1 MARAEKIVS
10 YLLRKANLEDAEAL
24 VAIYSYYVEKT
35 AITFELET
43 PTVEEFKTRMTN
55 VMKRYPFIVIE
66 VDGDVAGY
74 AYASPFKERLAYRF
88 SVESTIYL
96 NEKSRGQGL
105 GKILY
110 SDLLNRL
117 KAQNILSVIGV
128 IAITEGGSVA
138 LHEKLGFK
146 KIGILP
152 KVGFKLDQWCDV
164 GLWQLDWEKPQVPL
178 EVLPVY

>member
-1 MARAEKIVS
+1 MAGTKKVVS
-10 YLLRKANLEDAEAL
+10 YLLRKATLADAEAL
-24 VAIYSYYVEKT
+24 VSIYSYYVEKT

-43 PTVEEFKTRMTN
+43 PSLEEFKTRMTN
-55 VMKRYPFIVIE
+55 VMKRYPFIVVE
-66 VDGDVAGY
+66 LDGVIVGY

-96 NEKSRGQGL
+96 DQSVRGQGL

-110 SDLLNRL
+110 TELLNKL

-128 IAITEGGSVA
+128 IAITDSGSVA

-152 KVGFKLDQWCDV
+152 KVGFKLSQWWDV
-164 GLWQLDWEKPQVPL
+164 GLWQLDWEKPDIPPEIL
-178 EVLPVY
+178 INY